1 MAMYTLYKNPI
12 QLETLYIVQYLHSR
26 NITFLPSIIIERN
39 YPAFVTELPT
49 IYYNHRFYKGL
60 EEVISLYEHISGID
74 NVLEKAVEFKK
85 QYPKYTIKK

>member
-1 MAMYTLYKNPI
+1 MYTLYKNPI

-39 YPAFVTELPT
+39 HPSFVTELPT
-49 IYYNHRFYKGL
+49 IQYNHTVYKGL

-74 NVLEKAVEFKK
+74 NVLEKAIEFKK
-85 QYPKYTIKK
+85 QHPKYTIKK